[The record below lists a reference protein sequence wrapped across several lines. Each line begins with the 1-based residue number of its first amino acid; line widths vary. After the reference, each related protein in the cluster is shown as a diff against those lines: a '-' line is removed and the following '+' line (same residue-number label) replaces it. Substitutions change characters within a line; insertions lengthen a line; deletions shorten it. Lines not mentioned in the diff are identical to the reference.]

1 MDQFELP
8 AVTPCG
14 HWFCRECILGVLAA
28 QPRCPL
34 CRRDIGVH
42 QVRRRGGGRTRC
54 WGFGALGSPAR
65 SLHAGAATAAPARPP
80 HPTRAPSA
88 RAPTPQLR
96 QGVTAAE
103 AEEEEERKRRGAA
116 AAAGGV
122 KAEDGEGACGACGG
136 EGGEGGGAAAPG
148 DGAQVSESK
157 LQALL
162 KELRAMRRA
171 DPTAKAL
178 M

>member
-1 MDQFELP
+1 M
-8 AVTPCG
+8 
-14 HWFCRECILGVLAA
+14 
-28 QPRCPL
+28 
-34 CRRDIGVH
+34 
-42 QVRRRGGGRTRC
+42 
-54 WGFGALGSPAR
+54 
-65 SLHAGAATAAPARPP
+65 
-80 HPTRAPSA
+80 
-88 RAPTPQLR
+88 
-96 QGVTAAE
+96 TAAE